1 MLTGLAN
8 FLGSF
13 SCQSQNGVLGCYWIF
28 AGEKKK
34 KIDLD
39 PNKIKNVIFAFWCE
53 FAGHNPNFFFLSKLC
68 KAKAAED

>member
-13 SCQSQNGVLGCYWIF
+13 SCQSQKVVLGCYWIF
-28 AGEKKK
+28 AGEKKN

-39 PNKIKNVIFAFWCE
+39 PNKIKKCDICILV
-53 FAGHNPNFFFLSKLC
+53 
-68 KAKAAED
+68 